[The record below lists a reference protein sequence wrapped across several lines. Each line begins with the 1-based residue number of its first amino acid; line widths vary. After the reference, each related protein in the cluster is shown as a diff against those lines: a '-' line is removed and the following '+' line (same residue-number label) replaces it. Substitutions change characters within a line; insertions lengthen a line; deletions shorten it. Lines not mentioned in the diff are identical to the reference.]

1 MKMDTGQVRAIVQEE
16 INNERV
22 LSLLIKTLNSDKNN
36 LINEQ
41 RREFNEKIKE
51 GFKTIP
57 GEVQRYTE
65 EYLSKYLKKRI
76 KGMVTEL
83 LPELVKLQVID
94 RLSHLSGV
102 QQLLETHNGIIT
114 CILRDQ
120 SETFKQTCKLQKVEI
135 SNLQDQ
141 YIKEFKN
148 CVEITTNSVIKTLVG
163 DGGLVIKAYKDELAK
178 QNEDNFK
185 TTENWTRETL
195 RSFVTEIHE
204 LKNKSKKLEVDIF
217 WLGVLSMGILVVN
230 GFTIY
235 KILR

>member
-1 MKMDTGQVRAIVQEE
+1 MDKDEMRAIVREE
-16 INNERV
+16 INNEKL
-22 LSLLIKTLNSDKNN
+22 LSLLLKALNGDKNN
-36 LINEQ
+36 VINTFINDQKE
-41 RREFNEKIKE
+41 RFREKFNSL
-51 GFKTIP
+51 P
-57 GEVQRYTE
+57 GEIQRHTG
-65 EYLSKYLKKRI
+65 EYLDKCLEKRV
-76 KGMVTEL
+76 KSVAAEL

-102 QQLLETHNGIIT
+102 QQLIETHNGIINS
-114 CILRDQ
+114 ILHEQ
-120 SETFKQTCKLQKVEI
+120 AETFNQTCKLQKVEI